1 MQQVII
7 VIMMMRT
14 TVVAAVICLMTGI
27 LRLRLQGML
36 MSAISD
42 S

>member
-1 MQQVII
+1 MI
-7 VIMMMRT
+7 VITMMRT
-14 TVVAAVICLMTGI
+14 TVVAAVICLMPGI